1 MCVAYPVRVLR
12 LPGDGTA
19 EVDTPRGPTRVA
31 LLALDGAALAVGDWL
46 LAQSGIALARLD
58 AQDARRRRDLIDRVH
73 GGQS

>member
-1 MCVAYPVRVLR
+1 MCVAYPVQVVR

-19 EVDTPRGPTRVA
+19 EVDTTRGRTRIA
-31 LLALDGAALAVGDWL
+31 LFALDGAAVAAGDWL

-58 AQDARRRRDLIDRVH
+58 PREAAERRSLLDQLH

>member
-19 EVDTPRGPTRVA
+19 EVDTPRGSQRIA
-31 LLALDGAALAVGDWL
+31 LLALDGAGPAVGDWL
-46 LAQSGIALARLD
+46 LAHSGIALARLD
-58 AQDARRRRDLIDRVH
+58 PQDATGRRSLLDELH